1 LQFSI
6 TGKHVVIT
14 EAMKQ
19 RAQEKVAKLPHY
31 LDSITKV
38 DVIVEAAEK
47 GGASQSVEVIASG
60 QHNKVFV
67 ARELGSDIYTCIDLA
82 VHKIERQIS
91 KAKGIERENKHGE

>member
-14 EAMKQ
+14 EAMRQ
-19 RAQEKVAKLPHY
+19 HAQEKTSKLPHY

-38 DVIVEAAEK
+38 EVVVEAAEK
-47 GGASQSVEVIASG
+47 GTQSVEVIASG

-67 ARELGSDIYTCIDLA
+67 AKESGADIYTCIDLA
-82 VHKIERQIS
+82 VHKLERQIS
-91 KAKGIERENKHGE
+91 KAKGIERENKRGE